1 MISRK
6 IHFVWI
12 GGPMPEWA
20 EWNIREF
27 RRLNPDHVLCIH
39 HEDALADEYREL
51 YDQVDDLASKA
62 DLLRYSVL
70 ERYGGWYF
78 DVDTVPLRPVSDIVN
93 AYQLDGSKMFVGA
106 QYPPHNKLWIA
117 NGAIGVSADWPGWPV
132 LKRMLM
138 ATKTGGRVA
147 FGPGLFTRFAREHR
161 SSVEVA
167 DPPWFY
173 GVRPEWSGKLYRA
186 MRRGQVEML
195 RWHAETGGQFPF
207 SFHLWAGNK
216 RVDLNTP
223 IDDSRTALITCTSD
237 AALRDKSYQYVHI
250 ARGLESL
257 GFRCEMQTVN
267 DALDKAADIP
277 SLMVVWNGRKGAS
290 LDQVQQA
297 AKLGIP
303 VIRLEH
309 GFYQRKLYS
318 QADHEG
324 ILHWAS
330 WRRELHK
337 PAPADGKE
345 RLARFYLDGIKPMSK
360 RHGYI
365 LVIGQVAGDSQMEGS
380 ELQSAIPLQRL
391 IHRATKG
398 KGLPVY
404 FRPHPSDRCP
414 NAKLLP
420 RLEVADARGVYV
432 KTKHGLGLAEALDGA
447 AFIITINSN
456 TIVEA
461 LAAGVPALAFGPHLG
476 IEAGVV
482 RQTCEATLRTDIL
495 EMLAGWRPDQES
507 VQNFLEHLACRQ
519 WTPEEFADPNV
530 ISKLLDAAGVSHG
543 RHAEDRCCVA

>member
-1 MISRK
+1 
-6 IHFVWI
+6 
-12 GGPMPEWA
+12 
-20 EWNIREF
+20 
-27 RRLNPDHVLCIH
+27 
-39 HEDALADEYREL
+39 
-51 YDQVDDLASKA
+51 
-62 DLLRYSVL
+62 
-70 ERYGGWYF
+70 
-78 DVDTVPLRPVSDIVN
+78 
-93 AYQLDGSKMFVGA
+93 
-106 QYPPHNKLWIA
+106 
-117 NGAIGVSADWPGWPV
+117 
-132 LKRMLM
+132 
-138 ATKTGGRVA
+138 
-147 FGPGLFTRFAREHR
+147 
-161 SSVEVA
+161 
-167 DPPWFY
+167 
-173 GVRPEWSGKLYRA
+173 VRPEWSGKLYRA

-216 RVDLNTP
+216 RVDLDGSNV
-223 IDDSRTALITCTSD
+223 DSGDRIALITCASK
-237 AALRDKSYQYVHI
+237 AALSDEKYPYVHI

-257 GFRCEMQTVN
+257 GFQCEMQQI
-267 DALDKAADIP
+267 DGALEKAHDIP
-277 SLMVVWNGRKGAS
+277 SLLVTWNGRKGAS

-309 GFYQRKLYS
+309 GFFERKRYT

-330 WRRELHK
+330 WRRDLLE

-345 RLARFYLDGIKPMSK
+345 RLARFYPDGIKPMGK
-360 RHGYI
+360 RSGYI

-391 IHRATKG
+391 IHRATKN

-420 RLEVADARGVYV
+420 RLEVADARGTYV
-432 KTKHGLGLAEALDGA
+432 KTKHGLGLAEALAGA
-447 AFIITINSN
+447 KFIITINSN

-482 RQTCEATLRTDIL
+482 HRATADTLHVDL
-495 EMLAGWRPDQES
+495 QEMLDGWRPDQAA
-507 VQNFLEHLACRQ
+507 VQNFLEHLACHQ
-519 WTPEEFADPNV
+519 WAPEEFADPEV
-530 ISKLLDAAGVSHG
+530 MSKLLDAAGVSHG